1 MTHSGNQLRKEVSG
15 MKFSDLFIRRPVVAT
30 VVNLL
35 ILLAGYQAMRSI
47 NVRQY
52 PKTDI
57 SVITVS
63 TTYYGA
69 DAELVRGFIT
79 TPLEQSIASAD
90 GIDYLESQSLQGTSI
105 ISANLKLDCEP
116 NAAMTQVQTRGN
128 QERNALT
135 T

>member
-1 MTHSGNQLRKEVSG
+1 
-15 MKFSDLFIRRPVVAT
+15 MKFTDLFIRRPVVAT
-30 VVNLL
+30 VVSLL
-35 ILLAGYQAMRSI
+35 ILLAGYQAWKSL

-57 SVITVS
+57 SVITVT

-79 TPLEQSIASAD
+79 TPIEQSIASAD

-105 ISANLKLDCEP
+105 ISAHLKLNYDP
-116 NAAMTQVQTRGN
+116 NAAMTQVQTKEPASSRVTDPGDCHN
-128 QERNALT
+128 VDR
-135 T
+135 